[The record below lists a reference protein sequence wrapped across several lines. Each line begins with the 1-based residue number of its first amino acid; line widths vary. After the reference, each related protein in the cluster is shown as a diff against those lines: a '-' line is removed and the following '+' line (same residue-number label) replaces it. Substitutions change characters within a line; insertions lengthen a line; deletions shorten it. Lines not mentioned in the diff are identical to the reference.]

1 VARFL
6 NIRNAYARK
15 LDDFEISYKLRSR
28 SNSREKKR
36 KFDHLFLGCPTHSTT
51 SPQTRLW
58 PSLEM
63 ENVLWNAAILGTLF
77 YLITLVLRL
86 HSLLLKGREAEKNPS
101 QDTPPNVNGVIES
114 HKISKA
120 TQEQEK
126 QKQKSDSSQ
135 FLSEGK
141 PVKPW
146 LKKKGILKK
155 DPQSVDQVVVKYSN
169 IILNEKPPD
178 HSIGTLSITPNPILA
193 SPLEDSVNDNVHP
206 TPLSCPSPSSTNS
219 SIPPNTPQT
228 PRDPTSY
235 GYVFLLFGDITEI
248 YCDCWL
254 GSGGATLDARHLPYF
269 PPSANMVDTG
279 PPPETERGKKSMYS
293 KLSTYSPWPED
304 LPVPYTIHLRSNRT
318 TEYFVRDTERFI
330 RVAAE
335 DMHRRNGKKIRKNVC
350 PLLAM
355 PLIGTGYGGNFSKTG
370 EMMKSVL
377 PVLYSLAEE
386 LKVDIALVF
395 IEQEVFSLAQ
405 AVRRRFLME
414 QSKDSPLY
422 KLISGRRYL
431 QPQLLQKIPF
441 LASQASQGELTLF
454 VGAGV
459 SMGAGLPSW
468 GQLLTNIAKKL
479 DFSSEELKEFETLDY
494 YSRAAV
500 LEQKIET
507 QRNPSKRQSQRKLTV
522 LESFEKVLKEITTN
536 NGDQAISKKR
546 SGAGTTDRMEQKEGA
561 GFMSTELGSLYEMVA
576 HETQGR
582 GYTVMHSLIAS
593 LPVKE
598 VCPSFSR

>member
-1 VARFL
+1 
-6 NIRNAYARK
+6 
-15 LDDFEISYKLRSR
+15 
-28 SNSREKKR
+28 
-36 KFDHLFLGCPTHSTT
+36 
-51 SPQTRLW
+51 
-58 PSLEM
+58 M
-63 ENVLWNAAILGTLF
+63 EDALWNAAILGSLL
-77 YLITLVLRL
+77 YLISLVLQLRA
-86 HSLLLKGREAEKNPS
+86 LLSKNPGTETKPSHASHQVTPSNDNHARNSVS
-101 QDTPPNVNGVIES
+101 QENKDSNPSEITSEE
-114 HKISKA
+114 KI
-120 TQEQEK
+120 Q
-126 QKQKSDSSQ
+126 
-135 FLSEGK
+135 
-141 PVKPW
+141 KPW
-146 LKKKGILKK
+146 QKKKGILKK
-155 DPQSVDQVVVKYSN
+155 SSEKVSRSEDQVNYST
-169 IILNEKPPD
+169 IIPNDNPPD
-178 HSIGTLSITPNPILA
+178 HSMGTPHTTPTRLPA
-193 SPLEDSVNDNVHP
+193 SFDPD
-206 TPLSCPSPSSTNS
+206 STNNKIDLTPVIS
-219 SIPPNTPQT
+219 PIAPNL
-228 PRDPTSY
+228 DPTSY

-254 GSGGATLDARHLPYF
+254 GSGGATLDARHLPFF
-269 PPSANMVDTG
+269 PPSANMVDTV
-279 PPPETERGKKSMYS
+279 PPPQENERGKKSMYS
-293 KLSTYSPWPED
+293 RLSTYSPWPDD
-304 LPVPYTIHLRSNRT
+304 LPVPYTIHLKSNRT

-330 RVAAE
+330 RIAAE

-405 AVRRRFLME
+405 AVRRRFLLE
-414 QSKDSPLY
+414 QPKDSPLY

-500 LEQKIET
+500 LEQKTET
-507 QRNPSKRQSQRKLTV
+507 QRNPSKRQPERKLTFQ
-522 LESFEKVLKEITTN
+522 ESFEKVLKEIVS
-536 NGDQAISKKR
+536 GDCQSKKVNR
-546 SGAGTTDRMEQKEGA
+546 SGGKKEQA
-561 GFMSTELGSLYEMVA
+561 PCPMSSDLSSLYEMVA
-576 HETQGR
+576 RETQGR

-598 VCPSFSR
+598 VCSPPFSPLSPEHP